1 MAIGTIDRTPPP
13 LFRQGPSAF
22 TRLMFFAA
30 LALFAMAAD
39 TRWQLTPPLR
49 SAIATALLPA
59 QQVLNVP
66 VRAWVEAQAHF
77 RGLVDARRTADEAHR
92 LLAAQSQRA
101 EQVVPLAAEN
111 ARLRALLELAPRLPV
126 RSLAA
131 DVLYEAPDPFSRRL
145 LIDRGARQGVV
156 AASPVMNE
164 EGVIGQVTRVYPLNA
179 EVTLLVDKDAAIPVM
194 NQRTLARSAAYGAPA
209 GAESSEMELRFMP
222 ANADVLVGDLLVT
235 SGVDG
240 IYPPGLPVA
249 KVVKVERQADS
260 AFARIALKPVAGP
273 DGVLHLLVLQPLAQ
287 GLPSWPA
294 AESALPAAAV
304 IAGRAAV
311 AVAGLPASAVSA
323 AASAPAAAAAA
334 SAASTSAS
342 AAKAAA
348 ASAPLPSRRLPARAS
363 SAPAQR
369 ASEPAQRPSP
379 APNGDPR

>member
-22 TRLMFFAA
+22 TRLVFFAA

-77 RGLVDARRTADEAHR
+77 RGLVDARRAADEAHR

-249 KVVKVERQADS
+249 KVAKVERQADS

-287 GLPSWPA
+287 TLPSWPA

-311 AVAGLPASAVSA
+311 AAAGLPASAVSA
-323 AASAPAAAAAA
+323 AASTPAAVAAA
-334 SAASTSAS
+334 SAATASAS
-342 AAKAAA
+342 AARAAT
-348 ASAPLPSRRLPARAS
+348 ASAPLLSRRSSARAS

-369 ASEPAQRPSP
+369 ASEPALRPS
-379 APNGDPR
+379 ATPNGDPR

>member
-22 TRLMFFAA
+22 TRLVFFAA

-59 QQVLNVP
+59 QQVLNMP
-66 VRAWVEAQAHF
+66 VRTWVEAQAYW
-77 RGLVDARRTADEAHR
+77 RGLADARRAADEAHR

-111 ARLRALLELAPRLPV
+111 ARLRALLALAPRLPV

-131 DVLYEAPDPFSRRL
+131 EVLYEAPDPFSRRL

-179 EVTLLVDKDAAIPVM
+179 EVTLLVDKDAAVPVM

-273 DGVLHLLVLQPLAQ
+273 DAVLHLLVLQPLAQ

-304 IAGRAAV
+304 IAGRAA
-311 AVAGLPASAVSA
+311 AAAASGLPASVAAVASAPASASTANLAASA
-323 AASAPAAAAAA
+323 AASAPAASRRS
-334 SAASTSAS
+334 SAR
-342 AAKAAA
+342 A
-348 ASAPLPSRRLPARAS
+348 ASAPSL
-363 SAPAQR
+363 
-369 ASEPAQRPSP
+369 RPS
-379 APNGDPR
+379 ATPNGDPR

>member
-22 TRLMFFAA
+22 TRLVFFAA

-59 QQVLNVP
+59 QQVLNMP
-66 VRAWVEAQAHF
+66 VRAWVEAQAYVH
-77 RGLVDARRTADEAHR
+77 GLADARRAADEAHR

-101 EQVVPLAAEN
+101 EQVVPLSAEN

-131 DVLYEAPDPFSRRL
+131 EVLYEAPDPFSRRL

-164 EGVIGQVTRVYPLNA
+164 QGVIGQVTRVYLLNA

-209 GAESSEMELRFMP
+209 SAEASEMELRFMP
-222 ANADVLVGDLLVT
+222 GNADVQVGDLLVT

-249 KVVKVERQADS
+249 KVAKVERQADS
-260 AFARIALKPVAGP
+260 AFARIALKPTAAP
-273 DGVLHLLVLQPLAQ
+273 DGVLHVLVLQPLAQ
-287 GLPSWPA
+287 ALPSWPA
-294 AESALPAAAV
+294 ADSALPPAAV
-304 IAGRAAV
+304 IAGRAA
-311 AVAGLPASAVSA
+311 AAAAGLPASAASA
-323 AASAPAAAAAA
+323 AAPAPTPAPASASAAVLPASAARARLPARAASAPA
-334 SAASTSAS
+334 
-342 AAKAAA
+342 
-348 ASAPLPSRRLPARAS
+348 SRPAL
-363 SAPAQR
+363 
-369 ASEPAQRPSP
+369 RPSP
-379 APNGDPR
+379 TINGDPR

>member
-22 TRLMFFAA
+22 TRLVFFAA

-59 QQVLNVP
+59 QQVLNMP
-66 VRAWVEAQAHF
+66 VRAWVEAQAYV
-77 RGLVDARRTADEAHR
+77 RGLADARRAADQAHR

-101 EQVVPLAAEN
+101 EQVVPLSAEN

-126 RSLAA
+126 KSLAA
-131 DVLYEAPDPFSRRL
+131 EVLYEAPDPFSRRL

-209 GAESSEMELRFMP
+209 SAESSEMELRFMP
-222 ANADVLVGDLLVT
+222 ANADVQVGDLLVT

-249 KVVKVERQADS
+249 KVAKVERQAES

-304 IAGRAAV
+304 IAGRAAA
-311 AVAGLPASAVSA
+311 AVGLPASGVSA
-323 AASAPAAAAAA
+323 AASTPAAPAAAAAA
-334 SAASTSAS
+334 SAAPTAAAAAP

-348 ASAPLPSRRLPARAS
+348 ASAKARRSSAAAA
-363 SAPAQR
+363 SAPA
-369 ASEPAQRPSP
+369 PRPSTV
-379 APNGDPR
+379 PNGDPR

>member
-1 MAIGTIDRTPPP
+1 
-13 LFRQGPSAF
+13 
-22 TRLMFFAA
+22 
-30 LALFAMAAD
+30 
-39 TRWQLTPPLR
+39 
-49 SAIATALLPA
+49 
-59 QQVLNVP
+59 
-66 VRAWVEAQAHF
+66 
-77 RGLVDARRTADEAHR
+77 
-92 LLAAQSQRA
+92 
-101 EQVVPLAAEN
+101 
-111 ARLRALLELAPRLPV
+111 
-126 RSLAA
+126 
-131 DVLYEAPDPFSRRL
+131 
-145 LIDRGARQGVV
+145 
-156 AASPVMNE
+156 
-164 EGVIGQVTRVYPLNA
+164 VIGQVTRVYPLNA

-249 KVVKVERQADS
+249 KVAKVERQADS

-287 GLPSWPA
+287 ALPSWPA

-311 AVAGLPASAVSA
+311 AAAGLPASAVSA
-323 AASAPAAAAAA
+323 AASAPAAALAATTA
-334 SAASTSAS
+334 AS

-348 ASAPLPSRRLPARAS
+348 ASAPLLSRRSPARAS
-363 SAPAQR
+363 SAPARR

-379 APNGDPR
+379 TLNGDPR

>member
-22 TRLMFFAA
+22 TRLVFFAA

-66 VRAWVEAQAHF
+66 VRAWVEAQATF

-209 GAESSEMELRFMP
+209 SAEASEMELRFMP

-249 KVVKVERQADS
+249 KVAKVERQADS

-304 IAGRAAV
+304 IAGRAAA
-311 AVAGLPASAVSA
+311 AVGLPAAAASAAASGSAASAAASGSAASAAATGYAASA
-323 AASAPAAAAAA
+323 AASAPV
-334 SAASTSAS
+334 SAPSRRSSSAR
-342 AAKAAA
+342 A
-348 ASAPLPSRRLPARAS
+348 ASAP
-363 SAPAQR
+363 AP
-369 ASEPAQRPSP
+369 RPP
-379 APNGDPR
+379 TVPNGDPR